1 MKKKEINN
9 SGFNHIERSNTDKKK
24 VIQNKDEKE
33 GENNNS
39 GLINSKAYSNKDN
52 TQNDK
57 DKRDRMHWFFKKMT
71 KKLKDN
77 KFNVK
82 VSNKEINIKKKDL
95 KEKRKKLEKAK
106 INLIILKILKIAN
119 LHRILLIKIKIIK
132 TIEKKLKI

>member
-57 DKRDRMHWFFKKMT
+57 DKRDRMH
-71 KKLKDN
+71 
-77 KFNVK
+77 
-82 VSNKEINIKKKDL
+82 
-95 KEKRKKLEKAK
+95 
-106 INLIILKILKIAN
+106 
-119 LHRILLIKIKIIK
+119 
-132 TIEKKLKI
+132 